1 MNKQITRQ
9 KSKQNRSS
17 NKQGSSQNATQ
28 SRAPSKT
35 ISNKPVSH
43 QAQKLDRR
51 KEEQLRREEERR
63 RQARSSRTTLISII
77 SAIVL
82 AAVIVGVVFYMT
94 ARSSSTETIVN
105 PSYPPVDNIYCDKLE
120 QTAFHIHAHL
130 TLYVNG
136 QKVPVSQGIGI
147 APDTSCYY
155 WLHTHDT
162 TGVIHIEA
170 PAQHSFTL
178 GNFFDIWGTHFSS
191 LNYPE
196 PLDANVT
203 QGWVAYVNGKLYT
216 GNFRSIPLG
225 AHTLITLAYNSPGVK
240 PDTTY
245 SWGNL

>member
-28 SRAPSKT
+28 SRAPGKA

-51 KEEQLRREEERR
+51 KEEQMRREEERR

-82 AAVIVGVVFYMT
+82 AAIIIGVVFYMT
-94 ARSSSTETIVN
+94 TRSSSTETVVN
-105 PSYPPVDNIYCDKLE
+105 PNYPPVDGISCHKGE
-120 QTAFHIHAHL
+120 QTGFHIHAHL

-136 QKVPVSQGIGI
+136 QQVPVSQGVGI
-147 APDTSCYY
+147 APDNSCLY
-155 WLHTHDT
+155 WLHTHDS

-170 PAQHSFTL
+170 PADHSFTL
-178 GNFFDIWGTHFSS
+178 KNFLNIWGNRFSN

-203 QGWVAYVNGKLYT
+203 QGWTVYVNGKPYT
-216 GNFRSIPLG
+216 GDFHSIPLK
-225 AHTLITLAYNSPGVK
+225 AHTLITLGYNSPNMK